1 MKEKSSE
8 RSILM
13 QYVYLRFPNFRSK
26 ALTLSYDDGVKWD
39 RDLIEI
45 MSRYGLKGTFNLNS
59 GLMKTEFSWVH
70 ENGMTVTRLPETVVC
85 TLYDGHEVASHT
97 CTHPY
102 MENLSKA
109 EILGQMGADRF
120 FLEKLLG
127 REVKGFAVPFEYYS
141 PLIAECAREV
151 GFEYARISEETNGY
165 ILPDDPY
172 WWRGGK
178 FHWDEDLEDYVE
190 EFLKTDEELALCQIV
205 GHSYD
210 LDAADLWGKMEEIFR
225 RISEN
230 QDIVPMT
237 HIEIV
242 RYIRAMEQAV
252 IGENSVYNPSTQ
264 TLWFHINGVM
274 RSVAPGETI

>member
-1 MKEKSSE
+1 MVQKLYPGGK
-8 RSILM
+8 
-13 QYVYLRFPNFRSK
+13 PK
-26 ALTLSYDDGVKWD
+26 AINISYDDGVLQDVRFVELLNK
-39 RDLIEI
+39 
-45 MSRYGLKGTFNLNS
+45 YGLKGTFNLNS

-70 ENGMTVTRLPETVVC
+70 ENGMTVTRLPETVVR

-141 PLIAECAREV
+141 PLIAECAWEV
-151 GFEYARISEETNGY
+151 GFEYARISEDTNGY
-165 ILPDDPY
+165 ILPNDPY

-210 LDAADLWGKMEEIFR
+210 LDVLNMWDRMENILCRVAENEDVLPTTNLELARYATGMKRAEITEKTVKNG
-225 RISEN
+225 SEM
-230 QDIVPMT
+230 P
-237 HIEIV
+237 
-242 RYIRAMEQAV
+242 
-252 IGENSVYNPSTQ
+252 
-264 TLWFHINGVM
+264 LWFRVDGKIICLQ
-274 RSVAPGETI
+274 PGETYVKRG